1 MSDPL
6 AIPVWINGQPE
17 DRVPVSDRGLAYGDG
32 LFETL
37 RITSRGPLL
46 LDYHLDRL
54 EQGLLRLK
62 IGLPRQQ
69 VADWLSAWPGLNTPG
84 VAKLI
89 VTAGSGGRGYSR
101 VGATAPLCIFSHHP
115 EPAYPAAFYEQGI
128 RVFPCATRLGHNPQ
142 LAGIKHL
149 NRLEQVLA
157 RNEWEGLGEYQEGLV
172 CDQAGRPVEG
182 TMSNL
187 FVVESGQVVTP
198 RLDQCGVAGVMRR
211 WLLEQL
217 PAQGLQVSETPI
229 TLDRFRVAEERFF
242 CNSVL
247 GVWPVSHF
255 QQDRWPVGPVA
266 RLAQQLIRSHFF

>member
-1 MSDPL
+1 MSDPVI
-6 AIPVWINGQPE
+6 IPVWINGQPQ
-17 DRVPVSDRGLAYGDG
+17 DRLPVSDRGLAYGDG
-32 LFETL
+32 LFETIL
-37 RITSRGPLL
+37 VTSRGPVLA
-46 LDYHLDRL
+46 DYHLDRL
-54 EQGLLRLK
+54 EQGLLRLR

-69 VADWLSAWPGLNTPG
+69 VVEWLLAWPGLNTSG

-101 VGATAPLCIFSHHP
+101 AGASLPLCIFSHHP
-115 EPAYPAAFYEQGI
+115 APVYPAAFYEQGI
-128 RVFPCATRLGHNPQ
+128 RVFPCATRLGCNPQ
-142 LAGIKHL
+142 LAGVKHL

-157 RNEWEGLGEYQEGLV
+157 RNEWGSIDEFQEGLV
-172 CDQAGRPVEG
+172 CDQTGRPVEG

-187 FVVESGQVVTP
+187 FLVESGQVVTP
-198 RLDQCGVAGVMRR
+198 PLDQCGVAGVMRR

-217 PAQGLQVSETPI
+217 PLQGLNVSETPV
-229 TLDRFRVAEERFF
+229 TLDRFRLAEERFF

-255 QQDRWPVGPVA
+255 QQDRWPVGPVT